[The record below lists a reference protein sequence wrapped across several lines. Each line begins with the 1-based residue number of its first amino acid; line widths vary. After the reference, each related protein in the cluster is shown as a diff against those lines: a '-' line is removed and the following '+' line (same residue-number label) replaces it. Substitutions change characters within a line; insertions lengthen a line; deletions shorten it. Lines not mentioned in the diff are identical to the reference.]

1 MVGGRS
7 HGSALA
13 NALRRRAEIQKELE
27 EIDLFVKL
35 HERFAGT
42 NPEHVSQIVQESDG
56 IGTRVRGRPADFA
69 DYMETVLRGA
79 DMPLSRAAL
88 VTEVEKRGIEI
99 PSTDKQ
105 RYLGTILW
113 RHRDRFVNIEG
124 KGYWLRNGLPSVTG
138 LVQDTLYSDAP
149 EEHSDE
155 LPEPPKAPTV
165 YRR

>member
-1 MVGGRS
+1 MAASFRYRWRHHLVTTWRF
-7 HGSALA
+7 
-13 NALRRRAEIQKELE
+13 RR
-27 EIDLFVKL
+27 
-35 HERFAGT
+35 
-42 NPEHVSQIVQESDG
+42 NPQ
-56 IGTRVRGRPADFA
+56 
-69 DYMETVLRGA
+69 
-79 DMPLSRAAL
+79 
-88 VTEVEKRGIEI
+88 TEVEKRGIEI